1 LCISACDFLSVAHQ
15 PQVISFFVS
24 LPVMFYME
32 GAQWSAF
39 LAQCLAS
46 PTLARNVFC
55 SGISFYVYDELATM
69 TVSRDLAVKG
79 FGMKADGIAPL
90 AFEP

>member
-1 LCISACDFLSVAHQ
+1 M
-15 PQVISFFVS
+15 ISFSVS

-39 LAQCLAS
+39 LAQCWSS
-46 PTLARNVFC
+46 PTLVRNVFC

-69 TVSRDLAVKG
+69 TVQK
-79 FGMKADGIAPL
+79 
-90 AFEP
+90 